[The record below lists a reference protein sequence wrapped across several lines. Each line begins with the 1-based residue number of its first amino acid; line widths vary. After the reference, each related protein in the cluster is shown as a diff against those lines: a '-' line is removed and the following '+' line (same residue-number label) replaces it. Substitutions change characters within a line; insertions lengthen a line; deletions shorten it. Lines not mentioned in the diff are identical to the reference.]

1 MRFLRFELFLV
12 AATLS
17 ADENPF
23 LGVWKLNP
31 AKSKS
36 SPMPVP
42 QSMTVKFDADAEK
55 VRRTVTGVDG
65 QGRPIMQGG
74 PEARAWPGRK
84 KDHRGADLRW
94 AANDDLCKAC
104 Q

>member
-12 AATLS
+12 AATLF
-17 ADENPF
+17 AAENPF

-42 QSMTVKFDADAEK
+42 QSMTVKFEADADK

-65 QGRPIMQGG
+65 QGKPIMQSG
-74 PEARAWPGRK
+74 PEGTSVAWDGKIIRYRPPKGR
-84 KDHRGADLRW
+84 
-94 AANDDLCKAC
+94 